1 MPVPENKKCS
11 TKSGGGGGH
20 GGTRAPKTVQYV
32 RYLGQRPPESTVSG
46 AESTVQGAAGPDGI
60 GPRVLQELQQEMAPA
75 LAAVFTK
82 SMEEGVV
89 PADWRDANVTP
100 IFKKGAKSSPSNYRP
115 VSLTSVSCRVMESL
129 IRDAITSHLMANK
142 LIKKSQHGFVKDRS
156 CVTSLLEFLEQATT
170 VVDGGA
176 GFDIIY
182 LAFAK
187 AFDKVPIKRLLKKVR
202 AHGIHGQILHWIESW
217 LRGRKQRVVLNG
229 KFSSW

>member
-1 MPVPENKKCS
+1 LISFIRKV
-11 TKSGGGGGH
+11 H
-20 GGTRAPKTVQYV
+20 Y
-32 RYLGQRPPESTVSG
+32 YL
-46 AESTVQGAAGPDGI
+46 
-60 GPRVLQELQQEMAPA
+60 LQL

-82 SMEEGVV
+82 SMEEGIV

-129 IRDAITSHLMANK
+129 IRDAITSHLTANK

-156 CVTSLLEFLEQATT
+156 CVTNLLEFLEQATT

-182 LAFAK
+182 LDFAK
-187 AFDKVPIKRLLKKVR
+187 AFDKVPIYCTVPTYLLTLPTPTLLTWVYLCSNPRRPLWSHGEDVWMVCRPFRLSFRRPDVKRGLLL
-202 AHGIHGQILHWIESW
+202 AWYACIGA
-217 LRGRKQRVVLNG
+217 
-229 KFSSW
+229 